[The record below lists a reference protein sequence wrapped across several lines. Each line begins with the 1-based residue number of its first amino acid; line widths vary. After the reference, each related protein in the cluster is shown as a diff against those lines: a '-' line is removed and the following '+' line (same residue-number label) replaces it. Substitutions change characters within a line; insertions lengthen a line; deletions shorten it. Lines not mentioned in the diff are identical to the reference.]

1 MISLFDEAIG
11 EADRRQRIAADPNLS
26 AWVGASAG
34 TGKTKVLSDR
44 VLNLLLEG
52 TPPERLLCL
61 TYTRAAAAEMAE
73 RLAITLARWASM
85 PEPELVRTLAERADE
100 PPSGER
106 VRAARRL
113 FARVLDAPGG
123 VRIQTIHGFCQSL
136 LARFPLEARVAPHFR
151 VAEEATAEAL
161 LLEARRTVFTAQ
173 RPDIAD
179 AIAEAAV
186 QSTEEEFAELTGML
200 IKERARFA
208 RALRHYRGL
217 NGLIA
222 AVHRLLEVSAD
233 FTSDAAIAA
242 ACEDGCFDGPGL
254 RRAMTALLAGGQQ
267 DQARGQ
273 AISDWLQNSGSRRQ
287 AFARYRTAFFT
298 STGEIRKSLISA
310 GAASAAPGAQE
321 ALAAEADRLL
331 ALDDLC
337 GRITV
342 ARATA
347 ALYRLADGILREY
360 RRLKEERALLD
371 YDDLILTA
379 RNLLKGSDIAPWVLY
394 KLDGGIDH
402 ILIDEAQDTN
412 PEQWEVVATLAQE
425 FFAGEGARALRRT
438 VFVVGDAKQ
447 SIFSFQRADP
457 AAFQRI
463 RQYFAERIRAAGEQF
478 AEVPLVH
485 SFRSAPAVLRAVDA
499 VFARSPARDG
509 VVPTEELLEHEA
521 WRAGAAGLVEVWPLP
536 PKDDPVKSG
545 PWQPPVGRRFELKA
559 RQRLIKLL
567 ARRIQRMTSGTELL
581 ESRGRPI
588 RPGDVM
594 VLVRR
599 RGQFVDFLVKEL
611 KAAGVPVAGL
621 DRMVLMNQLAVQDLV
636 AFGAVLLHP
645 EDDLTLATVL
655 KSPLVGLDEDQLFRL
670 AAGREGRL
678 WATLLRRADA
688 EAEFRP
694 AADLLRHFMSRAD
707 FLRPHKLY
715 AELLGPK
722 GGRRNLLRR
731 LGSEAADPIEEF
743 LTRALAYE
751 REHAASLQGFLAWLA
766 DGEIEIKR
774 ELDRGQGVVRILTVH
789 GAKGLQAPVVIL
801 PDTTQLPNAKRPL
814 LWRPEDDLC
823 LWVPIKKHDGRVT
836 QQARAAA
843 ERAEAEEHRRLLYVA
858 LTRAEDRLIVCG
870 WPANNGA
877 AAEGSWYDL
886 VSAGLDGV
894 AEPSRFDFTAEG
906 GWSGQGFRL
915 SSPQKDPVVSM
926 ATGQPVVETA
936 PVPEWLHRE
945 PPPEPDPPRPL
956 APSRPLTQ
964 EPSIR
969 SPLGQD
975 HGQAFRRGRLVHRM
989 LETLPDLL
997 PDNRAE
1003 AAHRYLALA
1012 AGDLSASERAELAAE
1027 TLVVLEHP
1035 DCAALWGS
1043 GSLAEVPVVGR
1054 IGSTI
1059 IAGRIDRLLV
1069 EAGRVTILDYKTNR
1083 PPPTEPHL
1091 VPIAYL
1097 DQMAAYR
1104 AALSRIYP
1112 GAQIRCV
1119 LLWTDGPRLMPIP
1132 AELLDRRLP

>member
-1 MISLFDEAIG
+1 MISLFDEVIS
-11 EADRRQRIAADPNLS
+11 EADRRQRIAADPNHS
-26 AWVGASAG
+26 AWVAASAG

-61 TYTRAAAAEMAE
+61 TYTRAAAAEMSE
-73 RLAITLARWASM
+73 RLAKTLALWASM
-85 PEPELVRTLAERADE
+85 PEPELTRTLAEHSDE
-100 PPSGER
+100 PPSGDR

-113 FARVLDAPGG
+113 FARVLDTPGG
-123 VRIQTIHGFCQSL
+123 LRIQTIHGFCQSL
-136 LARFPLEARVAPHFR
+136 LARFPLEAGVAPHFR

-161 LLEARRTVFTAQ
+161 LLESRRSVFSSKQ
-173 RPDIAD
+173 EDIAA

-217 NGLIA
+217 DGLIA
-222 AVHRLLEVSAD
+222 AVHRLLEVSPEL
-233 FTSDAAIAA
+233 TTDAAIAA

-267 DQARGQ
+267 DRGRGESIAQ
-273 AISDWLQNSGSRRQ
+273 WLGEPGSRRQ
-287 AFARYRTAFFT
+287 VLARYRTAFLT
-298 STGEIRKSLISA
+298 AEGEVRKVLITAAA
-310 GAASAAPGAQE
+310 GSSAPGAQE
-321 ALAAEADRLL
+321 ALAAEANRLIE
-331 ALDDLC
+331 LDDLC

-347 ALYRLADGILREY
+347 ALYRLADGILTEY

-379 RNLLKGSDIAPWVLY
+379 RELLKGADITPWVLY

-412 PEQWEVVATLAQE
+412 PEQWDVVSTLAQE
-425 FFAGEGARALRRT
+425 FFAGEGARVLRRT

-457 AAFQRI
+457 AAFQRM

-478 AEVPLVH
+478 AEVPLIH
-485 SFRSAPAVLRAVDA
+485 SFRSAPAVLEAVDA

-509 VVPTEELLEHEA
+509 VVPPEELLQHEA

-545 PWQPPVGRRFELKA
+545 PWQPPIGRRFELKA

-567 ARRIQRMTSGTELL
+567 ARRIQRMTSGEELL
-581 ESRGRPI
+581 ESHGRPI
-588 RPGDVM
+588 CPGDVM

-611 KAAGVPVAGL
+611 KAVGVPVAGL

-636 AFGAVLLHP
+636 AFGAALLHP

-670 AAGREGRL
+670 AAGRDGRL
-678 WATLLRRADA
+678 WPALLRRAEE

-694 AADLLRHFMSRAD
+694 AADLLKHFMARAD
-707 FLRPHKLY
+707 FLRPYELY

-743 LTRALAYE
+743 ITRALAYE

-774 ELDRGQGVVRILTVH
+774 ELDRGQGMVRILTVH
-789 GAKGLQAPVVIL
+789 GAKGLQAPVVFL

-823 LWVPIKKHDGRVT
+823 LWVPVKKHDGRVT
-836 QQARAAA
+836 QLARGAA
-843 ERAEAEEHRRLLYVA
+843 ERAEAEEYRRLLYVA

-886 VSAGLDGV
+886 VWAGLDGL
-894 AEPSRFDFTAEG
+894 AERCNFDFSDEG
-906 GWSGQGFRL
+906 GWSGEGFRL
-915 SSPQKDPVVSM
+915 TSMQRDPI
-926 ATGQPVVETA
+926 EA
-936 PVPEWLHRE
+936 PKTMQQLAPSAPFPGWLNRE
-945 PPPEPDPPRPL
+945 PPAEPDPPRPL
-956 APSRPLTQ
+956 APSRPATQ
-964 EPSIR
+964 EPAVR
-969 SPLGQD
+969 SPLGPDQ
-975 HGQAFRRGRLVHRM
+975 GQAFRRGRLVHRM
-989 LETLPDLL
+989 LETLPDV
-997 PDNRAE
+997 PSDQRA
-1003 AAHRYLALA
+1003 AAAQRYLALA
-1012 AGDLSASERAELAAE
+1012 AGDLNDSERAELRAE
-1027 TLVVLEHP
+1027 TLAVLHHP
-1035 DCAALWGS
+1035 DFASIWGP

-1054 IGSTI
+1054 LGSTV

-1069 EAGRVTILDYKTNR
+1069 ERGRVTIVDYKTNR
-1083 PPPTEPHL
+1083 PPPEEPQSI
-1091 VPIAYL
+1091 PAAYL

-1104 AALSRIYP
+1104 AALSKIYP
-1112 GAQIRCV
+1112 GAEIHCV
-1119 LLWTDGPRLMPIP
+1119 LLWTDGPRLMQIP